1 MRQELREKCI
11 KEVYGQ
17 KKKRDYA
24 ILELSALQ
32 PHLTYKELIE
42 YLALDITEPR
52 ISEIL
57 TENKDLRFKLF
68 ASLNP
73 LYLKEGRAIELVAT
87 YLRKK
92 RTGQLSKKD
101 MVDVLEQLRKEI
113 EGDKPLVSIE
123 NHDHKTFVYL
133 DSKALQEENAG
144 NNRIKTELPA
154 EQI

>member
-113 EGDKPLVSIE
+113 EGDKPLINIE
-123 NHDHKTFVYL
+123 NHQHKTIIFRNPECL
-133 DSKALQEENAG
+133 REEEDAKS
-144 NNRIKTELPA
+144 RYS
-154 EQI
+154 